1 MNRFRRHRERA
12 IVSFGIFATLWGV
25 GNMSFF
31 TMPHLI
37 EGLVSGGMGLS
48 ESRAGLVGTIEL
60 MFLAGTIIVLSPRMG
75 NIARRRLALIGMSI
89 AAAGF
94 FASSLFDQIPLII
107 ACRVVAGVGAGCAMA
122 AANAAIAS
130 LDEPEQ
136 VYAWTFMLGS
146 PVQAV
151 LISVMPYFVASGGHS
166 GAYAYQATWALGF
179 IAIAWFLFPKD
190 VAAAETTVEEKWA
203 PKFLEIVM
211 IFAIFLFLI
220 GDGGTW
226 SFAERV
232 AISIGIDIHTYGR
245 VLGVAVLVVPLGAAL
260 ASAVGLR
267 FGRYWPLAIGLSG
280 MAASVY
286 VLTHTA
292 VQGVLMG
299 AQLSYNF
306 VYAFAL
312 PFVYGTAAAMDPK
325 GRVIVAAMG
334 VGLIGGALAPFLS
347 GVLAETTGTYETLGV
362 VYGGIFLSVLV
373 LTILVGRTLPP
384 PES

>member
-1 MNRFRRHRERA
+1 MSKSRNYRELA
-12 IVSFGIFATLWGV
+12 ILSFGIFAALWGV

-37 EGLVSGGMGLS
+37 EGLVSGEMGLS
-48 ESRAGLVGTIEL
+48 ESRAGLLGTIEL
-60 MFLAGTIIVLSPRMG
+60 MCLAGTIIVLSPRMG
-75 NIARRRLALIGMSI
+75 NIARRRLAMIGISI
-89 AAAGF
+89 ATAGF
-94 FASSLFDQIPLII
+94 AASSLFDQIPLII
-107 ACRVVAGVGAGCAMA
+107 ACRVVAGVGAGCSLA
-122 AANAAIAS
+122 AANAVIAS
-130 LDEPEQ
+130 YEEPEQ
-136 VYAWTFMLGS
+136 VYAWTFMLGA
-146 PVQAV
+146 PIQAI
-151 LISVMPYFVASGGHS
+151 LIATMPYFVASGGHS
-166 GAYAYQATWALGF
+166 GAYAYQAIWAVGFLG
-179 IAIAWFLFPKD
+179 IVWFLFPRD
-190 VAAAETTVEEKWA
+190 VAAAETTVAEKWV
-203 PKFLEIVM
+203 PKFYEVVM

-220 GDGGTW
+220 ADGGTW

-260 ASAVGLR
+260 ASAVGMR
-267 FGRYWPLAIGLSG
+267 FGRYLPLVVGLSG
-280 MAASVY
+280 MAVSVY

-292 VQGVLMG
+292 VQAVLMG

-347 GVLAETTGTYETLGV
+347 GVLAETTGTYGTLGI
-362 VYGGIFLSVLV
+362 VYGCIFLTVLV
-373 LTILVGRTLPP
+373 LTILVSRNLPS

>member
-1 MNRFRRHRERA
+1 MSNSRSLLDRA
-12 IVSFGIFATLWGV
+12 LLGLGVAAALWGV

-37 EGLVSGGMGLS
+37 EGLVSGEMGLS
-48 ESRAGLVGTIEL
+48 ESRAGLLGTIEL
-60 MFLAGTIIVLSPRMG
+60 MCLAGTIIVLSPRMG

-94 FASSLFDQIPLII
+94 GASSLFDQIPLII

-136 VYAWTFMLGS
+136 VYAWTFMLGA
-146 PVQAV
+146 PVQAA
-151 LISVMPYFVASGGHS
+151 LIAIMPYFVASGGHS
-166 GAYAYQATWALGF
+166 GAYAFQAIWTLGF
-179 IAIAWFLFPKD
+179 ITIAWFLFPRD
-190 VAAAETTVEEKWA
+190 VAAAETTVEEKWV
-203 PKFLEIVM
+203 PKFYEVVM

-220 GDGGTW
+220 ADGGTW

-260 ASAVGLR
+260 ASAIGMR

-347 GVLAETTGTYETLGV
+347 GTLAETTGTYGTLGV
-362 VYGGIFLSVLV
+362 VYGGIFLTVLV
-373 LTILVGRTLPP
+373 LTILVGRTLPS

>member
-1 MNRFRRHRERA
+1 
-12 IVSFGIFATLWGV
+12 
-25 GNMSFF
+25 MSFF

-37 EGLVSGGMGLS
+37 EGLVSGEMGLS

-60 MFLAGTIIVLSPRMG
+60 MCLAVTIIVLSPRMG
-75 NIARRRLALIGMSI
+75 NIARRRLALIGMTI

-94 FASSLFDQIPLII
+94 GASSLFDQIPLII

-136 VYAWTFMLGS
+136 VYAWTFILGS

-151 LISVMPYFVASGGHS
+151 VIAVMPYFVASGGHS
-166 GAYAYQATWALGF
+166 GAYAYQASWALGF
-179 IAIAWFLFPKD
+179 IALAWLLFPRD
-190 VAAAETTVEEKWA
+190 VAAAETAVAEKWV

-267 FGRYWPLAIGLSG
+267 FGRYRPLAVGLCG

-292 VQGVLMG
+292 VQTVLMG

-306 VYAFAL
+306 AYAFAL
-312 PFVYGTAAAMDPK
+312 PFVYGTAAAMDPR

-334 VGLIGGALAPFLS
+334 VGLIGGASAPFLS
-347 GVLAETTGTYETLGV
+347 GVLSETTGTYETLGV
-362 VYGGIFLSVLV
+362 VYGCIFLTVLV
-373 LTILVGRTLPP
+373 LTILVSRTLPP